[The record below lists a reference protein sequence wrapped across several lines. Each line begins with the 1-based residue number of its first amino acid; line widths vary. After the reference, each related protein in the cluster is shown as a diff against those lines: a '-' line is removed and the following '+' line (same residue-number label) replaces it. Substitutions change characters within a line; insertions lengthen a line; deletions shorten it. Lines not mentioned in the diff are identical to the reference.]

1 MINYAKPSN
10 ELVFDLINRD
20 NPNLPIKASPANCYV
35 EKVTQVPVNAASNNR
50 NTSARL
56 RGIQGSGFR
65 DAITVYYDRVNLAR
79 LLPWGP
85 SVQAQFVTFDA
96 PNLHSAFSVLLDTYG
111 VNFSAIDIQN
121 YSLAG
126 ANTPNYTNT
135 QNIVA
140 LSTSPAYIGSATL
153 RYNRGLPVLDT
164 SVKSDVLNAIQEP
177 ISPSLGKKCID
188 LLTYGIDFTAYK
200 NLLTV
205 DASGLP
211 QWAGL
216 RKVLDDLG
224 IPNYAGPLNSNTVQD
239 VPTSTAQFA
248 NKSYDRVVIQTGIDE
263 EGVKGVAYYHYNS

>member
-20 NPNLPIKASPANCYV
+20 NPNLPVKVSPDNCYV
-35 EKVTQVPVNAASNNR
+35 EKITQVPVNAASNNR

-65 DAITVYYDRVNLAR
+65 DAITLFYDRVSLTR
-79 LLPWGP
+79 LFPWGTAA
-85 SVQAQFVTFDA
+85 QAQFVTFDA

-111 VNFSAIDIQN
+111 VNFSAIDITN
-121 YSLAG
+121 YGLNGVSS
-126 ANTPNYTNT
+126 PNYTSTTTLN
-135 QNIVA
+135 A
-140 LSTSPAYIGSATL
+140 LGTSPAYTGSVNV

-164 SVKSDVLNAIQEP
+164 SVKVDVLDAIQEP
-177 ISPSLGKKCID
+177 ILPSLGKKCID
-188 LLTYGIDFTAYK
+188 MLTYGIDFTAYK

-224 IPNYAGPLNSNTVQD
+224 VPSYAGPLNSNTVQD
-239 VPTSTAQFA
+239 VATSTAQFA

-263 EGVKGVAYYHYNS
+263 AGVKGVAYYHYNS